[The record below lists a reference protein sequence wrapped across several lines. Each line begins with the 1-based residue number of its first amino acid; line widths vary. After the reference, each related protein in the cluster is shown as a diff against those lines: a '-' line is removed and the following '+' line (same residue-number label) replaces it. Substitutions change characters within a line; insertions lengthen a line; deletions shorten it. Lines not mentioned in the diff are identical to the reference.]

1 MTKPK
6 LRLGVNIDHVATLR
20 NARGGKYP
28 DVLRAAKFVKELG
41 ADRVTIHLREDRR
54 HIMDADVHNICEWGG
69 LPVNLETAATSEMLE
84 IGRKY
89 KPHTILIVPE
99 NRMERTTEGGL
110 NVIAKKDMIGEMIA
124 AFKAIGTKVS
134 LFIEADEAQIEMA
147 ASLGAHSIEI
157 HTGEYCDAVTDGNHA
172 KAQKCLDAIIKGAR
186 LGASLGL
193 EIHAG
198 HGITYESVTPI
209 AEIAEITELNIGH
222 FLVAE
227 AVFVGLGASIGEM
240 RRLMDLARA

>member
-1 MTKPK
+1 MTKSK

-28 DVLRAAKFVKELG
+28 DVLRAAMFVKELG

-54 HIMDADVHNICEWGG
+54 HIMDKDVHQICEWGG
-69 LPVNLETAATSEMLE
+69 LPVNIETAATDEMLE
-84 IGRKY
+84 IGLKY
-89 KPHTILIVPE
+89 KPHTILLVPE

-110 NVIAKKDMIGEMIA
+110 NVIAKKDMIGAMIA
-124 AFKAIGTKVS
+124 EYRQVGTKVS
-134 LFIEADEAQIEMA
+134 LFIEADEAQIKIA
-147 ASLGAHSIEI
+147 AELGAHSIEI
-157 HTGEYCDAVTDGNHA
+157 HTGEYCDAVSDGNHV
-172 KAQKCLDAIIKGAR
+172 KAQQCLDSIIKGAK

-198 HGITYESVTPI
+198 HGITYESVTTI
-209 AEIAEITELNIGH
+209 AAIAEITELNIGH

-227 AVFVGLGASIGEM
+227 AVFVGLAQSVGEM

>member
-1 MTKPK
+1 MNKDYLK
-6 LRLGVNIDHVATLR
+6 LGVNIDHVATLR

-54 HIMDADVHNICEWGG
+54 HIMDQDVHNICEWGG
-69 LPVNLETAATSEMLE
+69 LAVNFEIAATDEMLA
-84 IGRKY
+84 IGLKY
-89 KPHTILIVPE
+89 KPDTILIVPE

-110 NVIAKKDMIGEMIA
+110 NVIAKKDVIGAMIRE
-124 AFKAIGTKVS
+124 FKKAQSKVS
-134 LFIEADEAQIEMA
+134 LFIEADEAQIKMA
-147 ASLGAHSIEI
+147 ASIGAHSIEI
-157 HTGEYCDAVTDGNHA
+157 HTGEYCDAITDGNQV
-172 KAQKCLDAIIKGAR
+172 KADKCLEKIQNGAK
-186 LGASLGL
+186 LGKSLGL

-209 AEIAEITELNIGH
+209 ASIPEITELNIGH

-227 AVFVGLGASIGEM
+227 ALFVGLAQSIGEM